1 MNRCNF
7 FNLQN
12 LLNQREKKV
21 FHICNYIVTH
31 VSFIAFFSLLTLLS
45 FLSKS
50 EDLLLWETDKPL
62 QIEDFR
68 AIQNDTIKRGN
79 QFLGAMSY
87 IKIQFRTLQKGK
99 NTVPEISIKNYFDR
113 NESWILVKED
123 YVLQHEQIH
132 FDISELYTRKLR
144 KSVESLQQK
153 KVSNLEIYKKK
164 LNYWNQ
170 MSQQTNKAFDKE
182 NNDSYTLKNGTFI
195 LNKNPKQKEWKNKIE
210 NELNEMT
217 EFK

>member
-1 MNRCNF
+1 MK
-7 FNLQN
+7 
-12 LLNQREKKV
+12 LLL
-21 FHICNYIVTH
+21 
-31 VSFIAFFSLLTLLS
+31 SFIAFFSLLSLLS

-50 EDLLLWETDKPL
+50 EDLLLWEADKPL

-68 AIQNDTIKRGN
+68 AIQKDTIKRGN
-79 QFLGAMSY
+79 QFLGAMSS
-87 IKIQFRTLQKGK
+87 IKIQFRTIQKGK
-99 NTVPEISIKNYFDR
+99 NKVPEISIKNYFDR
-113 NESWILVKED
+113 NESWILVKDD

-132 FDISELYTRKLR
+132 FDISELFTRKLR
-144 KSVESLQQK
+144 KSIESLQQK

-164 LNYWNQ
+164 LNHWNQ
-170 MSQQTNKAFDKE
+170 ISQQTNNAFDKE